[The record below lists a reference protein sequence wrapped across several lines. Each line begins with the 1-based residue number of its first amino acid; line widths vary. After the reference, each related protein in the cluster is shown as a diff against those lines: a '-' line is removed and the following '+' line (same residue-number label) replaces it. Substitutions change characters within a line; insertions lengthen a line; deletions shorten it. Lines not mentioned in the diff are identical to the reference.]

1 MATVFGGPDVPVASG
16 ITPIADTR
24 VSARASRSDTKN
36 IAAPSERKRT
46 PPHIRRSV
54 LLAAA
59 GATAVALAYAL
70 APSED
75 DGVVVAAKESTRIPA
90 PSTPQRAAAPA
101 PVLSS
106 AARAEIPLA
115 AKADPFVAT
124 SFAPPPPPAP
134 VVVAPP
140 PPPPPKAPPLPF
152 TFVGCS
158 RAARASRPP
167 FSRTERPCWWYR
179 QGETIAGDYRV
190 DSLSPTE
197 VVLTYLPLKERQKL
211 NVAGAKP

>member
-1 MATVFGGPDVPVASG
+1 MATVFGGPDVPVAAG
-16 ITPIADTR
+16 VAPTADPR

-36 IAAPSERKRT
+36 IAAPSERKPT

-70 APSED
+70 APSD
-75 DGVVVAAKESTRIPA
+75 DNGVVVAAKESARIPA
-90 PSTPQRAAAPA
+90 ASTLQRAAAPA

-115 AKADPFVAT
+115 ATADPFVAT

-134 VVVAPP
+134 VWSRHRRRRPRRHRPCRSLSLA
-140 PPPPPKAPPLPF
+140 
-152 TFVGCS
+152 CS
-158 RAARASRPP
+158 KAARASRPP

-179 QGETIAGDYRV
+179 R
-190 DSLSPTE
+190 
-197 VVLTYLPLKERQKL
+197 
-211 NVAGAKP
+211 AKPLQAITESIRCRRPRSCSRTCH